1 MHMLEYAQFYSAA
14 INAYF
19 ETVFRMQKKT
29 TEIEIP
35 KEKAVFWLDENG
47 RWHNV
52 HGEFQHKKIIDYFHS
67 SIQKD
72 EKGYYLFQERGN
84 LREKV
89 YFHYED
95 TALFVMDLIKDYDI
109 TLILNTKRQVKL
121 KPKNLFTR
129 NDNLYMRM
137 GKETIKFTERG
148 LMKISD
154 LLEFSDEQ
162 YFIKVKNR
170 KYRIIEK

>member
-1 MHMLEYAQFYSAA
+1 MKIKH
-14 INAYF
+14 
-19 ETVFRMQKKT
+19 V
-29 TEIEIP
+29 EIVVP

-47 RWHNV
+47 RWQNV

-72 EKGYYLFQERGN
+72 EKGYYLFQERDN

-95 TALFVMDLIKDYDI
+95 TALFVVDLIKDNDI
-109 TLILNTKRQVKL
+109 TLTLNTKRRVKL

-137 GKETIKFTERG
+137 GKETIKFSERG

-154 LLEFSDEQ
+154 FLEFSNEQ

-170 KYRIIEK
+170 RYRIEKK

>member
-1 MHMLEYAQFYSAA
+1 M
-14 INAYF
+14 
-19 ETVFRMQKKT
+19 KKKQ
-29 TEIEIP
+29 TEIVIS
-35 KEKAVFWLDENG
+35 KENAIFWLDKNG

-72 EKGYYLFQERGN
+72 EKGYYLFQEREN

-89 YFHYED
+89 YFHCED
-95 TALFVMDLIKDYDI
+95 TALFAVDLIKDEDI
-109 TLILNTKRQVKL
+109 TLILNTKRQIKL
-121 KPKNLFTR
+121 RPKNLFTR
-129 NDNLYMRM
+129 DDNLYMRL
-137 GKETIKFTERG
+137 GTETIKFTERG

-154 LLEFSDEQ
+154 LMEFSDEH

-170 KYRIIEK
+170 RYRIVEK

>member
-1 MHMLEYAQFYSAA
+1 MM
-14 INAYF
+14 
-19 ETVFRMQKKT
+19 KKKR
-29 TEIEIP
+29 TEIIIP
-35 KEKAVFWLDENG
+35 KDRAIFWLDKNG

-95 TALFVMDLIKDYDI
+95 TALFAVDLIKDENI
-109 TLILNTKRQVKL
+109 TLILNTKKQIKL

-129 NDNLYMRM
+129 NDNLYMRL
-137 GKETIKFTERG
+137 GQETIKFSDRG

-154 LLEFSDEQ
+154 LLEFKDQQ
-162 YFIKVKNR
+162 YFIKVKNKR
-170 KYRIIEK
+170 YRIVEK

>member
-1 MHMLEYAQFYSAA
+1 MILYGRIRA
-14 INAYF
+14 I
-19 ETVFRMQKKT
+19 MKKKY
-29 TEIEIP
+29 TEIVIS
-35 KEKAVFWLDENG
+35 KDDAVFWLNANG
-47 RWHNV
+47 RWHNA

-67 SIQKD
+67 SIQRD

-95 TALFVMDLIKDYDI
+95 TALFAVDLIKDEDI
-109 TLILNTKRQVKL
+109 TLILNTKKQLKL

-129 NDNLYMRM
+129 NDNLYMRL
-137 GKETIKFTERG
+137 GQETIKFAERG

-154 LLEFSDEQ
+154 LLEFKDDQ

-170 KYRIIEK
+170 RYRIDQK

>member
-1 MHMLEYAQFYSAA
+1 MM
-14 INAYF
+14 
-19 ETVFRMQKKT
+19 KKKR
-29 TEIEIP
+29 TEIIIP
-35 KEKAVFWLDENG
+35 KDRAIFWLDKNG

-95 TALFVMDLIKDYDI
+95 TALFAVDLIKDKDI
-109 TLILNTKRQVKL
+109 KLILNTKRQIQL
-121 KPKNLFTR
+121 KPKNLFTK

-137 GKETIKFTERG
+137 GQETIKFTERG

-162 YFIKVKNR
+162 YFIKIKTR
-170 KYRIIEK
+170 RYRIVEK

>member
-1 MHMLEYAQFYSAA
+1 M
-14 INAYF
+14 IAYGRIR
-19 ETVFRMQKKT
+19 VIMKKKH
-29 TEIEIP
+29 TEIVIS
-35 KEKAVFWLDENG
+35 KDDAVFWLNANG
-47 RWHNV
+47 RWHNA

-95 TALFVMDLIKDYDI
+95 TALFAVDLIVGEDI
-109 TLILNTKRQVKL
+109 TLVLNTKKQTKL
-121 KPKNLFTR
+121 KPKSLFTK
-129 NDNLYMRM
+129 NDNLYMRL
-137 GKETIKFTERG
+137 GQETIKFSDRG

-154 LLEFSDEQ
+154 LLEFKDDR

-170 KYRIIEK
+170 RYRIVQK

>member
-1 MHMLEYAQFYSAA
+1 MKIKH
-14 INAYF
+14 
-19 ETVFRMQKKT
+19 V
-29 TEIEIP
+29 EIVVP

-67 SIQKD
+67 SIRRD
-72 EKGYYLFQERGN
+72 EKGYYLFQERDN

-95 TALFVMDLIKDYDI
+95 TALFVVDLIKDNDI
-109 TLILNTKRQVKL
+109 TLILNTKRRVKL

-137 GKETIKFTERG
+137 GKETIKFSERG

-154 LLEFSDEQ
+154 FLEFSNEQ

-170 KYRIIEK
+170 RYRIEKK

>member
-1 MHMLEYAQFYSAA
+1 MKIKH
-14 INAYF
+14 
-19 ETVFRMQKKT
+19 V
-29 TEIEIP
+29 EIVVP

-95 TALFVMDLIKDYDI
+95 TALFVVDLIKDNDI
-109 TLILNTKRQVKL
+109 TLTLNTKRRVKL

-137 GKETIKFTERG
+137 GKETIKFSERG

-154 LLEFSDEQ
+154 FLEFSNEQ

-170 KYRIIEK
+170 RYRIEKK

>member
-1 MHMLEYAQFYSAA
+1 M
-14 INAYF
+14 
-19 ETVFRMQKKT
+19 KKKY
-29 TEIEIP
+29 TEIVIS
-35 KEKAVFWLDENG
+35 KDDAVFWLNANG
-47 RWHNV
+47 RWHNA

-95 TALFVMDLIKDYDI
+95 TALFAVDLIKDEDI
-109 TLILNTKRQVKL
+109 TLILNTKKQLKL
-121 KPKNLFTR
+121 KPKNLFIK
-129 NDNLYMRM
+129 NDNLYMRL
-137 GKETIKFTERG
+137 GQETIKFAERG
-148 LMKISD
+148 LMKMSD
-154 LLEFSDEQ
+154 LLEFKDDQ

-170 KYRIIEK
+170 RYRIDQK

>member
-1 MHMLEYAQFYSAA
+1 MIVYGRILA
-14 INAYF
+14 I
-19 ETVFRMQKKT
+19 MKKKH
-29 TEIEIP
+29 TEIVIS
-35 KEKAVFWLDENG
+35 KDDAVFWLNANG
-47 RWHNV
+47 RWHNA

-95 TALFVMDLIKDYDI
+95 TALFAVDLIKDEDI
-109 TLILNTKRQVKL
+109 TLILNTKKQLKL
-121 KPKNLFTR
+121 KPKNLFIK
-129 NDNLYMRM
+129 NDNLYMRL
-137 GKETIKFTERG
+137 GQETIKFAERG
-148 LMKISD
+148 LMKMSD
-154 LLEFSDEQ
+154 LLEFKDDQ

-170 KYRIIEK
+170 RYRIDQK

>member
-1 MHMLEYAQFYSAA
+1 M
-14 INAYF
+14 
-19 ETVFRMQKKT
+19 KKKH
-29 TEIEIP
+29 TEIVIS
-35 KEKAVFWLDENG
+35 KDDAVFWLNANG
-47 RWHNV
+47 RWHNA

-89 YFHYED
+89 YFHYDD
-95 TALFVMDLIKDYDI
+95 TALFAVDLIKDEDI
-109 TLILNTKRQVKL
+109 TLILNTKKQLKL
-121 KPKNLFTR
+121 KPKNLFTK
-129 NDNLYMRM
+129 NDNLYMRL
-137 GKETIKFTERG
+137 GQETIKFVERG

-154 LLEFSDEQ
+154 LLEFKDDQ

-170 KYRIIEK
+170 KYRIVQK

>member
-1 MHMLEYAQFYSAA
+1 MILYGRIRA
-14 INAYF
+14 I
-19 ETVFRMQKKT
+19 MKKKY
-29 TEIEIP
+29 TEIVIS
-35 KEKAVFWLDENG
+35 KDDAVFWLNANG
-47 RWHNV
+47 RWHNA

-95 TALFVMDLIKDYDI
+95 TALFAVDLIKDEDI
-109 TLILNTKRQVKL
+109 TLILNTKKQLKL
-121 KPKNLFTR
+121 KPKSLFTK
-129 NDNLYMRM
+129 NDNLYMRL
-137 GKETIKFTERG
+137 GQETIKFAERG

-154 LLEFSDEQ
+154 LLEFKDDQ

-170 KYRIIEK
+170 RYRIVEK

>member
-1 MHMLEYAQFYSAA
+1 M
-14 INAYF
+14 
-19 ETVFRMQKKT
+19 KKKY
-29 TEIEIP
+29 TEIVIS
-35 KEKAVFWLDENG
+35 KDDAVFWLNANG
-47 RWHNV
+47 RWHNA

-89 YFHYED
+89 YFHYDD
-95 TALFVMDLIKDYDI
+95 TALFAVDLIKDEDI
-109 TLILNTKRQVKL
+109 TLILNTKKQLKL
-121 KPKNLFTR
+121 KPKNLFTK
-129 NDNLYMRM
+129 NDNLYMRL
-137 GKETIKFTERG
+137 GQETIKFVERG

-154 LLEFSDEQ
+154 LLEFKDDQ

-170 KYRIIEK
+170 TYRIVQK

>member
-1 MHMLEYAQFYSAA
+1 M
-14 INAYF
+14 
-19 ETVFRMQKKT
+19 KKKH
-29 TEIEIP
+29 TEIVIS
-35 KEKAVFWLDENG
+35 KDDAVFWLNANG
-47 RWHNV
+47 RWHNA

-67 SIQKD
+67 SIQRD

-95 TALFVMDLIKDYDI
+95 TALFAVDLIKDEDI
-109 TLILNTKRQVKL
+109 TLILNTKKQLKL

-129 NDNLYMRM
+129 NDNLYMRL
-137 GKETIKFTERG
+137 GQETIKFAERG

-154 LLEFSDEQ
+154 LLEFKDDQ

-170 KYRIIEK
+170 KYRIVQK

>member
-1 MHMLEYAQFYSAA
+1 M
-14 INAYF
+14 
-19 ETVFRMQKKT
+19 KKEH
-29 TEIEIP
+29 TEIVIS
-35 KEKAVFWLDENG
+35 KDDAVFWLNANG
-47 RWHNV
+47 RWHNA

-95 TALFVMDLIKDYDI
+95 TALFAVDLVKDEDI
-109 TLILNTKRQVKL
+109 ALILNTKKQIKL
-121 KPKNLFTR
+121 KPKNLFTK
-129 NDNLYMRM
+129 NDNLYMRL
-137 GKETIKFTERG
+137 GQETIKFAERG

-154 LLEFSDEQ
+154 LLEFKDDQ

-170 KYRIIEK
+170 RYRIVEK